1 MDFWY
6 VKIEK
11 IIGKVLFCHFF
22 DNYGNSK
29 RKKVWSMRLLK
40 KKLATLSNGDNNKD
54 TDKKTS
60 QKNGKNK
67 ENKPLGTLSINTE
80 RNQ

>member
-40 KKLATLSNGDNNKD
+40 KKL
-54 TDKKTS
+54 KKGGS
-60 QKNGKNK
+60 LVDYHPLFIQKLPIK
-67 ENKPLGTLSINTE
+67 EFKFIGFE
-80 RNQ
+80 GEE